1 VGLDVYVGSL
11 TRYLTGDW
19 ELVTETAGR
28 ELGITV
34 HVERLDEPEDAIR
47 DPDVVRE
54 AVLDWRN
61 TLSDALGK
69 PLEWR
74 EDDAAPYFTDK
85 PDWGGLVSLHLLAA
99 HVEHPELDL
108 PLEVPEDPFE
118 EPLLQAVIGPDKRGF
133 LKRRRNSDPPRFAT
147 LYTPEVW
154 LPVDEDGVW
163 QATFVTG
170 DTVRMA
176 SVLALARDL
185 RELANELGAGEDD
198 LRTWSES
205 GGGGEVV
212 GTVETEGG
220 QVLQQL
226 APGTVLE
233 EGRFGLATVLA
244 LAELAVEHRLPM
256 KLDY

>member
-1 VGLDVYVGSL
+1 MGLDVYVGSL

-19 ELVTETAGR
+19 ELIVETQAR
-28 ELGITV
+28 ELGIPIR
-34 HVERLDEPEDAIR
+34 VERPNEPEDAIR
-47 DPDVVRE
+47 DPDVVRD

-61 TLSDALGK
+61 TLSAALGK

-85 PDWGGLVSLHLLAA
+85 PDWRGLIGLHMLAA
-99 HVEHPELDL
+99 HAEHPELEL
-108 PLEVPEDPFE
+108 PHEQPEDPFAH
-118 EPLLQAVIGPDKRGF
+118 PLLRAVMGPEKHG
-133 LKRRRNSDPPRFAT
+133 LLRRRRHEGPPRFAS

-154 LPVDEDGVW
+154 LPVDVDGVW

-185 RELANELGAGEDD
+185 RELAGEVGATEDD
-198 LRTWSES
+198 LCEWRTS
-205 GGGGEVV
+205 GGGDGV
-212 GTVETEGG
+212 
-220 QVLQQL
+220 
-226 APGTVLE
+226 AD
-233 EGRFGLATVLA
+233 EGRFALAVVLE
-244 LAELAVEHRLPM
+244 LAELAVDHRLPM

>member
-19 ELVTETAGR
+19 ELVTETQAR
-28 ELGITV
+28 ELGIPIR
-34 HVERLDEPEDAIR
+34 VERLNEPEDAIR
-47 DPDVVRE
+47 DPDVVRD

-61 TLSDALGK
+61 TLSAALGK

-74 EDDAAPYFTDK
+74 EDDVAPYFTDK
-85 PDWGGLVSLHLLAA
+85 PDWRGIVGLHMLAA
-99 HVEHPELDL
+99 HVEHPELEL
-108 PLEVPEDPFE
+108 PHEQPEEPFDH
-118 EPLLQAVIGPDKRGF
+118 PLLQAVMGSEKRG
-133 LKRRRNSDPPRFAT
+133 LLRRRRDTSPPRFAS

-185 RELANELGAGEDD
+185 RELADELGATEDD
-198 LRTWSES
+198 LHAWRES
-205 GGGGEVV
+205 GGGGDVV
-212 GTVETEGG
+212 GTVETDNG
-220 QVLQQL
+220 QVLQQV